1 MPTYKGIEMPA
12 NNADK
17 IGAMIESAKNKLMG
31 TPVGDFVRGVGAVG
45 TIPNTIVA
53 GTQNSYGANIP
64 TVEDAR
70 QKLVEST
77 PSAGGIIKDAATGAS
92 RIFNNVNTPT
102 LGATVN
108 QQSSSDTSPADLGK
122 PNNGAIKDER
132 SFSWPL
138 TSGIS
143 MSKPES
149 GLGALIRPDYKTR
162 EDIAPAIA
170 SSSYNPNDA
179 KFSEL
184 MNDLLKTA
192 ATGDP
197 SVSRATKINSL
208 KTALQNL
215 APMTSYGQ
223 FGVTG
228 IQADTARRGQEI
240 TAGVT
245 TRGQDTNIGI
255 EGLRAETTR
264 RGQDI
269 EGAIKKPYYEANAE
283 ESKAKSR
290 LYGTQ
295 TKLLEEEGKPDKVR
309 EKEVSGWLTERRKIK
324 NAALEGMTDMTPEEQ
339 DKRIAA
345 LDALFVKTN
354 PAPPK
359 KAKKNADGTVTVEY
373 ADGRVVTGILKK

>member
-64 TVEDAR
+64 TVEDTR

-149 GLGALIRPDYKTR
+149 GLGALILPDYKTR

-170 SSSYNPNDA
+170 SSSYNPNDD
-179 KFSEL
+179 KFAGL
-184 MNDLLKTA
+184 MKDLIDTA
-192 ATGDP
+192 SSGSP
-197 SVSRATKINSL
+197 SVERATKLNAL
-208 KTALQNL
+208 KTGIQAL
-215 APMTSYGQ
+215 APMTSFGQ
-223 FGVTG
+223 FGV
-228 IQADTARRGQEI
+228 
-240 TAGVT
+240 AGL
-245 TRGQDTNIGI
+245 Q
-255 EGLRAETTR
+255 AETTR

-269 EGAIKKPYYEANAE
+269 GADTTKRGQDIGAGTIRRGQDIGAE
-283 ESKAKSR
+283 TKASELALQAKDFETLARLRGATAAKSQAEADI
-290 LYGTQ
+290 LNEQ
-295 TKLLEEEGKPDKVR
+295 GKPDKVR
-309 EKEVSGWLTERRKIK
+309 EREATGWLAERRKVI
-324 NAALEGMTDMTPEEQ
+324 NASLADLEGLPEEE
-339 DKRIAA
+339 
-345 LDALFVKTN
+345 KTKKMNARVADYNKYN
-354 PAPPK
+354 PPPIRS
-359 KAKKNADGTVTVEY
+359 AKKNTDGTVTVQY
-373 ADGRVVTGILKK
+373 ADGTVKTGKPVK